1 MACMENPEIAFWRA
15 VIARAWADA
24 VSPQDS
30 RERAEARRWL
40 TGFSSDFRIVCH
52 LADIDPE
59 HLCERAKD
67 MERNDWPQP
76 KRAA

>member
-1 MACMENPEIAFWRA
+1 MENPEVAFWRA

-24 VSPQDS
+24 LTLQDS
-30 RERAEARRWL
+30 RERAEARAWL

-59 HLCERAKD
+59 SLRERAQSVAR
-67 MERNDWPQP
+67 ENWPP
-76 KRAA
+76 PRRAA